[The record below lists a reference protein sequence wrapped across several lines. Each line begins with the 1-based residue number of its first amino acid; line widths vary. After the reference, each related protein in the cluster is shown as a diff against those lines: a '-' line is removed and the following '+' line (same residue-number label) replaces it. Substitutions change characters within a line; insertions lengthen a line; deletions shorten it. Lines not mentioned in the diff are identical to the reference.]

1 MNGAHTRYRIAAY
14 VVGVM
19 LVLLVLVA
27 MPIKYIGDNAV
38 PVQVI
43 GTAHGW
49 LFAGYLALTFDLA
62 RRTNWPLRRTLGV
75 MVSGTI
81 PFLSFVVERKVN
93 KWLAAEGAKSS
104 AGTGA
109 DTKTGA
115 AEAAPAEHAD
125 A

>member
-1 MNGAHTRYRIAAY
+1 
-14 VVGVM
+14 M